1 MFETIMKYLAQAST
15 YKGLFTLLA
24 ALGVTMSGDM
34 SNAIAGVC
42 LAIVGLINVIIDEK
56 KDKNNV

>member
-56 KDKNNV
+56 KDKK

>member
-1 MFETIMKYLAQAST
+1 MKYLAQAST